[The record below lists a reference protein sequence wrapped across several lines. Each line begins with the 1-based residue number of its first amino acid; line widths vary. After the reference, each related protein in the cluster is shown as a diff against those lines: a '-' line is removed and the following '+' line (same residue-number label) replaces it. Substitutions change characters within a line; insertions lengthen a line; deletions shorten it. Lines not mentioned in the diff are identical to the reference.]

1 MIFFSMKKRPK
12 PGGMNLKVLMVFKFQ
27 VFKKIAPHI
36 LDVGRS
42 VWRIFLYRYITYLE
56 VQDTQ

>member
-27 VFKKIAPHI
+27 VFKKIAPRI

-42 VWRIFLYRYITYLE
+42 VGSVYPK
-56 VQDTQ
+56 